1 MAETAAQAIPIGTQ
15 KLFEKGFSAFERGNL
30 DIAVD
35 LLTRCVIEV
44 PTYVRA
50 RRFLRIV
57 QIQRVKK
64 DGKKG
69 FLRQLA
75 DLAGIPTLLLGQ
87 IYLKPGK
94 GAKAMEMAEKLMAI
108 NPLHLPFV
116 AFFVKAARVAG
127 LMEAAVQTL
136 ELGVEADPGNI
147 ALLRLLGDI
156 YAETGNHGQAK
167 SAYEKVVTARPHD
180 AETAKLLKEAD
191 ARSSMQGG
199 GWEEAEGKQG
209 GARDLIK
216 DKAMAEKLDI
226 MAKSVIAGDDFD
238 TMVAEQ
244 REKIAQEPKNVNA
257 YRVLFRLYRQKK
269 HYAEAITVVE
279 EALKANPGD
288 PDLDR
293 TLSELKLLDFDAQI
307 EKLNEEGKTAEASE
321 RETER
326 NQFVFDDL
334 LARVKRYP
342 NDLRL
347 RYDLGLQYFENDY
360 LDEAI
365 QQLQLAQK
373 SPRERN
379 DALYY
384 LARCFRQKGQPDLA
398 TMQLETALEQLPI
411 MDDSRKQVLFEL
423 GEIAE
428 EADDTN
434 KAFAFY
440 KEIYGADI
448 AYRDIGDKMTRIY
461 KQRKEDESA
470 DNPKT

>member
-1 MAETAAQAIPIGTQ
+1 MAEIATNAIPIGTQ
-15 KLFEKGFSAFERGNL
+15 KLFEKGFSAFERGHF

-44 PTYVRA
+44 PTYARA

-57 QIQRVKK
+57 DIQRVKK

-69 FLRQLA
+69 LLRQLA

-94 GAKAMEMAEKLMAI
+94 GAKAVEMAEKLMAI
-108 NPLHLPFV
+108 NPLHIPFV
-116 AFFVKAARVAG
+116 AFFVKAARIAD
-127 LMEAAVQTL
+127 LMDAAVQTL
-136 ELGVEADPGNI
+136 ELGVEAEPGDI
-147 ALLRLLGDI
+147 ALLRMLGDI
-156 YAETGNHGQAK
+156 YAETGNYGQAK
-167 SAYEKVVTARPHD
+167 NVYEKVVTAHPHD
-180 AETAKLLKEAD
+180 AATAKLLKEAD
-191 ARSSMQGG
+191 ARTSMQSG

-216 DKAMAEKLDI
+216 DKAVAGKLDI
-226 MAKSVIAGDDFD
+226 LAKSVIAGDDFD

-257 YRVLFRLYRQKK
+257 YRALFRLYRQKK
-269 HYAEAITVVE
+269 CYTEAITVVE
-279 EALKANPGD
+279 EALQVNPGD

-293 TLSELKLLDFDAQI
+293 TLSELKLLNLDAQI
-307 EKLNEEGKTAEASE
+307 EQLKKAGNTTEAAE
-321 RETER
+321 RTTER

-347 RYDLGLQYFENDY
+347 RYELGLQYFENNY

-379 DALYY
+379 NALYY
-384 LARCFRQKGQPDLA
+384 LARCFRSKGQTDLA
-398 TMQLETALEQLPI
+398 TMQLETALEQLLV

-428 EADDTN
+428 EANDSDQ
-434 KAFAFY
+434 AFTFY

-461 KQRKEDESA
+461 KQRKENDST
-470 DNPKT
+470 DKTKT